1 MDIIHNQLR
10 KKVRKHML
18 VMTAGLLIIV
28 FFLGW
33 NMEKDVPLL
42 GRGGKDITEVQEYE
56 MARGNARAV
65 TKVDFIGGVLEQ
77 DEEGEYFFI
86 PYDTDSYI
94 CMYVYQEDLD
104 KFQELKKAS
113 QDYLE
118 QRTQRIEA
126 SPVQA
131 YGYLYEI
138 DDESFEAIKESTVL
152 GKKLKPYLFT
162 YVPYWDLFQ
171 PEDKLKLGLAL
182 MTIVYLVYT
191 WIKTLFGLQ
200 MRQVEKFKREN
211 GISDDFLE
219 RDLQSG
225 YQTEDIWI
233 GQKYML
239 CYLVRGSQIFMTED
253 VVWAYQNTTKVNHVP
268 MYYLVIYLKNGK
280 KIRQQVNTEALVHE
294 ILYYMGESLP
304 NVRIGYSREL
314 KKQIKQETQRKR

>member
-65 TKVDFIGGVLEQ
+65 TRIDFIGGVLEQ

-104 KFQELKKAS
+104 KFLELKEAS
-113 QDYLE
+113 QDYLA
-118 QRTQRIEA
+118 QRTKGIEA

-138 DDESFEAIKESTVL
+138 DNEAFEAIKQAATFNEE
-152 GKKLKPYLFT
+152 KLKPYLFT
-162 YVPYWDLFQ
+162 YVPYWDF
-171 PEDKLKLGLAL
+171 
-182 MTIVYLVYT
+182 
-191 WIKTLFGLQ
+191 
-200 MRQVEKFKREN
+200 
-211 GISDDFLE
+211 
-219 RDLQSG
+219 SG
-225 YQTEDIWI
+225 
-233 GQKYML
+233 
-239 CYLVRGSQIFMTED
+239 R
-253 VVWAYQNTTKVNHVP
+253 
-268 MYYLVIYLKNGK
+268 
-280 KIRQQVNTEALVHE
+280 KIN
-294 ILYYMGESLP
+294 
-304 NVRIGYSREL
+304 
-314 KKQIKQETQRKR
+314 

>member
-65 TKVDFIGGVLEQ
+65 T
-77 DEEGEYFFI
+77 
-86 PYDTDSYI
+86 
-94 CMYVYQEDLD
+94 
-104 KFQELKKAS
+104 
-113 QDYLE
+113 
-118 QRTQRIEA
+118 
-126 SPVQA
+126 
-131 YGYLYEI
+131 EI
-138 DDESFEAIKESTVL
+138 DNEAFEAIKQAATFNEE
-152 GKKLKPYLFT
+152 KLKPYLFT
-162 YVPYWDLFQ
+162 YVPYWDFFR

-182 MTIVYLVYT
+182 MTIAYLVYT

-225 YQTEDIWI
+225 YHTEDIWI

-304 NVRIGYSREL
+304 NVRIGYSIEL
-314 KKQIKQETQRKR
+314 KKQIKRETQRKR